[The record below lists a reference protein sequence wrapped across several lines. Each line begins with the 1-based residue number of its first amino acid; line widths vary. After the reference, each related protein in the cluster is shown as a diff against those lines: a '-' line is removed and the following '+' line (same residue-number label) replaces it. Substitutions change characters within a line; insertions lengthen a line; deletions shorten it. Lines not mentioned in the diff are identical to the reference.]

1 MGPEGLHRLLAG
13 FEDKSATA
21 LCTLALC
28 EGPGQPVTLLQGRT
42 EGRIVAPRGAGNF
55 GWDPVFE
62 PDEGGGETYAE
73 MTAER
78 KNQISHRAR
87 AVELLAQHLAAKQ

>member
-1 MGPEGLHRLLAG
+1 VKLLAG

-28 EGPGQPVTLLQGRT
+28 DGDDVVLLQGRC
-42 EGRIVAPRGAGNF
+42 EGRIVEPRGENKF

-62 PDEGGGETYAE
+62 PFEGGGKTFAE
-73 MTAER
+73 MTATE
-78 KNQISHRAR
+78 KGKISHRAR
-87 AVELLAQHLAAKQ
+87 AVEKLVNHLANM